1 MIDDALGLGFP
12 EPPQWFSTSPELYD
26 ALSIPEDAAESVG
39 PARPVLGSRP
49 VKDRR
54 DRRDRGERR
63 RRR

>member
-1 MIDDALGLGFP
+1 MFELFAMGLN
-12 EPPQWFSTSPELYD
+12 EYWSESN
-26 ALSIPEDAAESVG
+26 AEDAAESVG